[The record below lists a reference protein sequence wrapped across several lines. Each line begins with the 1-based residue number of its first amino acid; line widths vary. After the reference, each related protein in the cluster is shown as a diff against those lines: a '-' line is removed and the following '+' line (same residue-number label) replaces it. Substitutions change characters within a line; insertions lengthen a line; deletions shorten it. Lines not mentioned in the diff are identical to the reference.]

1 MNMVQ
6 TDAGRPRA
14 ADRLKAALAKQGI
27 DAIVSMKPENS
38 FYLSSFNPIIY
49 SHPVVAIA
57 PVEGDPALLLHALR
71 DDHARQTARIQDVRL
86 YGAWGKKPTM
96 GPDWMTAL
104 VEILKEKKL
113 DTGVIGLELDYI
125 PAARAEAFRQAL
137 PNARFKDV
145 SSLIEHVRYVKDPE
159 EIALARQA
167 AALSDRGMEAAIA
180 ALRAGGTEREIS
192 IEAMRA
198 MNEFWARSFPDVEV
212 CTFGTLE
219 GGAHNGLWCWTL
231 SGERV
236 LFNADNPT
244 SRRPQPDEISIILIW
259 TVANG
264 IHAENERAVATG
276 TLSPEKQRA
285 YDAVLTIR
293 ERVQPMLKPGTA
305 VADIYAHAREQYL
318 ALGYHDNVPGR
329 IGHGIGLG
337 AHEHLSID
345 GNSKDVLEPGMIVTF
360 EPGLRLP
367 AWGGLQHSDTT
378 LITDTGFEFLTTT
391 ERGFIQG

>member
-1 MNMVQ
+1 MLQ
-6 TDAGRPRA
+6 TDSRPTRA
-14 ADRLKAALAKQGI
+14 ADRLKAALVQQGI
-27 DAIVSMKPENS
+27 DVIVSMKPENS
-38 FYLSSFNPIIY
+38 FYLSGFNPIIY

-57 PVEGDPALLLHALR
+57 PVEGDSALLLHALR
-71 DDHARQTARIQDVRL
+71 DDHARETARIEDIRL
-86 YGAWGKKPTM
+86 YGAWGKKQTM
-96 GPDWMTAL
+96 GADWMTAL
-104 VEILKEKKL
+104 VEILREKRL
-113 DTGVIGLELDYI
+113 DSGVIGLELDYI
-125 PAARAEAFRQAL
+125 SSVRAEAFKRAL

-145 SSLIEHVRYVKDPE
+145 SALIEHVRYVKDPE
-159 EIALARQA
+159 EIARARQA
-167 AALSDRGMEAAIA
+167 AALSDRGMEVAIA
-180 ALRAGGTEREIS
+180 TLRAGGTEREIS

-198 MNEFWARSFPDVEV
+198 MNELWATSFPDIEV

-244 SRRPQPDEISIILIW
+244 GRRPQPDEIAIILIW

-276 TLSPEKQRA
+276 TLSAEKQRA

-293 ERVQPMLKPGTA
+293 ERVQPLLKPGAA
-305 VADIYAHAREQYL
+305 VADIYAYAREQYL
-318 ALGYHDNVPGR
+318 ALGYQDNVPGR

-345 GNSKDVLEPGMIVTF
+345 GSSKEVLESGMIITF
-360 EPGLRLP
+360 EPGLRVP